1 MLSHIT
7 LKGRSLSCE
16 CLLSHDFA
24 QKYVKIEQLRIDS
37 YVIGCYNEINR
48 TYVRSGGYEMIRE
61 IIEMFEQM
69 NDEQKKRFMVYLEE
83 EILRIRQLSAKPPDH
98 VPQ

>member
-1 MLSHIT
+1 
-7 LKGRSLSCE
+7 
-16 CLLSHDFA
+16 
-24 QKYVKIEQLRIDS
+24 
-37 YVIGCYNEINR
+37 
-48 TYVRSGGYEMIRE
+48 MIKE

-83 EILRIRQLSAKPPDH
+83 EILRIRRLSAKPPDH

>member
-1 MLSHIT
+1 
-7 LKGRSLSCE
+7 
-16 CLLSHDFA
+16 
-24 QKYVKIEQLRIDS
+24 
-37 YVIGCYNEINR
+37 
-48 TYVRSGGYEMIRE
+48 MIKE

-98 VPQ
+98 APQ